1 MNSTIQ
7 NTTIDSLLHSLII
20 SKKGFKVGWPFTFA
34 TAKGEAQIDRFHS
47 GIWVLCH
54 LSVGVSKEIKRRAEG
69 VQVQLYHQT
78 IKQMADYISFSR
90 QACLVALAGHWQIQ
104 DIYLRNISDA
114 DLSWNISFTVLVF
127 RAVIAPYWYRIS
139 SSTSNITLVVLF
151 TYSPPSWHVTSCH
164 QSMFGAPFKAKV
176 WLKANISL
184 CNDSVST
191 SHDERNNYL

>member
-127 RAVIAPYWYRIS
+127 RAVIAPFWYRIC
-139 SSTSNITLVVLF
+139 SSTSNITLVIYILSTLVTCDF
-151 TYSPPSWHVTSCH
+151 MSPVNVRCPI
-164 QSMFGAPFKAKV
+164 QGKSMAESKYFPLQWQRLHFPRWTK
-176 WLKANISL
+176 
-184 CNDSVST
+184 
-191 SHDERNNYL
+191 